1 MLSRLAMHLF
11 KPIGLFF
18 RITHENPKAIK
29 QRFCESNLPRIK
41 PTVEHSM
48 SIKHPV
54 IRQAKRTASTI
65 LPPITRHTPSSS
77 TVNINNPMPITS
89 NLETMV
95 SPAPSPISCSSAV
108 HDAAQRFILRN
119 NLAKLAH
126 HSSSFSLAYNLLHR
140 RSTLYNHVQA
150 KIDTGL
156 PRLDNKQSPE
166 PQNYRLEP
174 SRPVNWSVLKHE
186 IEQDIHIRAH
196 SNRIQFNGSV
206 TYATQ
211 ITNLGNLVR
220 TKIKSHL
227 SSTTG
232 SGDER
237 YKIIVHLTVFPT
249 AAAGLHVASRCLWN
263 AQTDNSITVKM
274 QGVDCNILIIAF
286 LCYTDL
292 GAI

>member
-1 MLSRLAMHLF
+1 
-11 KPIGLFF
+11 
-18 RITHENPKAIK
+18 
-29 QRFCESNLPRIK
+29 
-41 PTVEHSM
+41 M

-54 IRQAKRTASTI
+54 IRQAKRAASTV
-65 LPPITRHTPSSS
+65 LPPIIRQTPSSS

-89 NLETMV
+89 NFETMV

-108 HDAAQRFILRN
+108 HEAAQRFILRN
-119 NLAKLAH
+119 NLAKLSH
-126 HSSSFSLAYNLLHR
+126 HASSLNIAYNLLHR
-140 RSTLYNHVQA
+140 RTTLYNHVQA

-156 PRLDNKQSPE
+156 TRSDTKQSPE
-166 PQNYRLEP
+166 PQTYRLEP
-174 SRPVNWSVLKHE
+174 SRPVNWSALKHE

-196 SNRIQFNGSV
+196 SNRIQFNGSM
-206 TYATQ
+206 TYAAQ
-211 ITNLGNLVR
+211 ITSLGNLVR

-227 SSTTG
+227 SSTSG
-232 SGDER
+232 SGDDR

-249 AAAGLHVASRCLWN
+249 TAAGLHVASRCLWN